1 MAVGRLIFMVV
12 FTPLT
17 SYASPFSLLFKTLF
31 YKKIWVVGIQVE
43 KYPYRLC
50 TISALVCYLKD
61 FVLMKISMT
70 YQHT

>member
-1 MAVGRLIFMVV
+1 MAVGRLIFMVD
-12 FTPLT
+12 FIPLT

-31 YKKIWVVGIQVE
+31 YKKICVVGIQVE

-50 TISALVCYLKD
+50 TISALVCYLRD

-70 YQHT
+70 Y